1 MEFEERNPKPQE
13 TAKNLP
19 VVVLGA
25 LIGIICLL
33 LYVGWH
39 FMSDDAS
46 SANEITDEP
55 VKAVGEFDTEAD
67 TQVETESSQPDVA
80 TTETTEAPVIDVP
93 KSDQKEKSSA
103 TTETKPAEKEKPKSG
118 EKALKGELTTHTV
131 ETGETFYGIANRYN
145 VSGNTLKSSNP
156 GVEPGG
162 IKVGVTR
169 LKIPVQGIHT
179 VGPGDVLR
187 VVAKKYNITVD
198 QLMKAN
204 GKTKNF
210 AQRGEKL
217 VIPNKVKE

>member
-13 TAKNLP
+13 TSKNLP

-46 SANEITDEP
+46 NASEITDEP
-55 VKAVGEFDTEAD
+55 VKAVGEFDSEGKEDTEA
-67 TQVETESSQPDVA
+67 SSSTDVA
-80 TTETTEAPVIDVP
+80 TAAPAEEEPVIDLP
-93 KSDQKEKSSA
+93 KKTEKVTETKKEETKPVEKSS
-103 TTETKPAEKEKPKSG
+103 S
-118 EKALKGELTTHTV
+118 KGEFTSHLV
-131 ETGETFYGIANRYN
+131 ESGETFNGIANRYN
-145 VSGNTLKSSNP
+145 VSVNTLKSNNS
-156 GVEPGG
+156 GVEPSG
-162 IKVGVTR
+162 IKVGVTKLR
-169 LKIPVQGIHT
+169 VPVQTIHT

-187 VVAKKYNITVD
+187 VVAKKYDISLD
-198 QLMKAN
+198 LLMKAN

-217 VIPNKVKE
+217 VIPKKNKE

>member
-13 TAKNLP
+13 TSKNLP

-46 SANEITDEP
+46 SANEITDEQ
-55 VKAVGEFDTEAD
+55 VKAVGEFDAEAQPEETTSTD
-67 TQVETESSQPDVA
+67 AGVSTDDNAAATVET
-80 TTETTEAPVIDVP
+80 P
-93 KSDQKEKSSA
+93 KSEKKETA
-103 TTETKPAEKEKPKSG
+103 TEKPVEKEKPKTS
-118 EKALKGELTTHTV
+118 EKSSVKGESFSHTV
-131 ETGETFYGIANRYN
+131 ESGETFYGIANRYN

-162 IKVGVTR
+162 IKVGVTK
-169 LKIPVQGIHT
+169 LKVPVQTIHT

-187 VVAKKYNITVD
+187 VVAKKYDITLD

-204 GKTKNF
+204 GKSKNF

-217 VIPNKVKE
+217 VIPKKVKE